1 MLRFFDSA
9 PTSSR
14 NHLLLSWKAIF
25 YHSKFRFLLTTF
37 RTVFVKKNMHFD
49 LCHEIPLTYWSRK
62 NVIIAFFQSFLTF
75 QQLNI
80 YLDVFFFCLNIYLF
94 LNCHKKV
101 VLFLQKIH
109 CNKKHAQL
117 CTTWSHK
124 FLVRSTWII
133 PLEYSFTKKS
143 TAFSSDHL
151 NFFWNFR
158 YFFSLQIWM
167 NFYFGQCL
175 KRLSIKPPKTTS
187 NSISYEFSTENVG
200 SRSSSD

>member
-9 PTSSR
+9 ATSVR

-49 LCHEIPLTYWSRK
+49 LCHEIPLTCWSKK
-62 NVIIAFFQSFLTF
+62 NVIIAFFQSFLTY

-80 YLDVFFFCLNIYLF
+80 YLDIFFCLNIYLF

-109 CNKKHAQL
+109 CNKKHAL
-117 CTTWSHK
+117 LWITWSQQ
-124 FLVRSTWII
+124 FLVWSTWII
-133 PLEYSFTKKS
+133 PLEYSFTKRS
-143 TAFSSDHL
+143 TAFNSDHL
-151 NFFWNFR
+151 HFFHILDI
-158 YFFSLQIWM
+158 FFFANLDGYLFWTVSEET
-167 NFYFGQCL
+167 FD
-175 KRLSIKPPKTTS
+175 KTT
-187 NSISYEFSTENVG
+187 
-200 SRSSSD
+200 